1 VRLGAVTLAGA
12 LCMAVWAAAA
22 AAPAAAESALT
33 KRNNDATL
41 RRPHVPGVMIR
52 VRPGNAGWRGTRPA
66 REERQKQQP
75 E

>member
-1 VRLGAVTLAGA
+1 VRRSAVALAGA
-12 LCMAVWAAAA
+12 LCLAAWAAAV
-22 AAPAAAESALT
+22 PAAAESALT

-41 RRPHVPGVMIR
+41 RRPHVPGAVIR
-52 VRPGNAGWRGTRPA
+52 VRPGNAGWRGARPA